1 MAAKSTSEKTTGSG
15 CIAIEI
21 AISSMRIAEIHR
33 SHGSGTPQ
41 VVKRGFAALD
51 ESVWTD
57 TASAVPKLTRAL
69 KEAIQ
74 VSGISAKDV
83 IICLP
88 RRFATLRRI
97 RLPHAPIEAL
107 RGMLTFEAGQYLL
120 YPVEEVVL
128 GYQVVS
134 TSTADDMDTI
144 LLAATRKDMVNVIL
158 QACDLVKLNVKQI
171 SLSSIALVNLLGKD
185 EPPVALFSVENGALD
200 MVVSSEGKT
209 LFSRAVDLRGSE
221 DQDAL
226 LATEISRS
234 LTAFQN
240 EWRPTQFPQCYLTG
254 SSLVRE
260 TGIPERISSLLG
272 MDIRLFNSEI
282 ITLSDPELQSY
293 ATAAGMAIQGLRL
306 SPSHINLIPEERYA
320 LRKRSARNRNY
331 ILAGALA
338 AVMVLA
344 AGEEVQQVYDNA
356 AAYHQKQEAANATWN
371 GFEPRLKKREDEA
384 AKVVELADAVK
395 NGLDRAHPMVGIL
408 LALSN
413 SMPASP
419 NIWLTDLSLQR
430 GQNFTIRGRA
440 MSALLA
446 TQLVEKLR
454 QSPDFK
460 AVRLTFLGD
469 EHLSVPLVQKPAI
482 LPSMPTSQTAAPP
495 AGFPMGLHGPTMG
508 MPGHPGPPMVQPGAV
523 VISPNGE
530 IHRPPG
536 VKFPPNGASNMRS
549 FRGGPNFRGGPPPGM
564 NAKQFTPPPPPPP
577 DMLAGSQ
584 AAVIAPPPNSVTGF
598 VITCSL
604 NGPPVDATSGSAQ

>member
-21 AISSMRIAEIHR
+21 AISSMRIAEIQR
-33 SHGSGTPQ
+33 AHGTGTPQ
-41 VVKRGFAALD
+41 VVKRGYATLD

-57 TASAVPKLTRAL
+57 TLSAVPKLTRAL

-74 VSGISAKDV
+74 VSGISARDV
-83 IICLP
+83 VICLP

-97 RLPHAPIEAL
+97 RLPHAPVEAL

-128 GYQVVS
+128 GYQVVGNS
-134 TSTADDMDTI
+134 SADDMDTV
-144 LLAATRKDMVNVIL
+144 LLAAARKDMVNVIL
-158 QACDLVKLNVKQI
+158 QACDAVKLNVKQI
-171 SLSSIALVNLLGKD
+171 SLSSIALVNLLGKE
-185 EPPVALFSVENGALD
+185 EPPIALFSVENGALD

-209 LFSRAVDLRGSE
+209 LFSRAVDLRGAE

-240 EWRPTQFPQCYLTG
+240 EWRPSQFPQCYLTG

-272 MDIRLFNSEI
+272 MDVRLFNSDT

-293 ATAAGMAIQGLRL
+293 ATAAGMAIQGLKV
-306 SPSHINLIPEERYA
+306 SQTQINLIPEERYA
-320 LRKRSARNRNY
+320 LRKQSAKTRN
-331 ILAGALA
+331 IIIGSTLGLVALLAFGDYL
-338 AVMVLA
+338 
-344 AGEEVQQVYDNA
+344 QHVYDND
-356 AAYHQKQEAANATWN
+356 AAYRQRQQAANATWK

-384 AKVVELADAVK
+384 AKVEELADAVK
-395 NGLDRAHPMVGIL
+395 DGLDRAHPMVGIL

-413 SMPASP
+413 SMPSSP
-419 NIWLTDLSLQR
+419 DIWLTDLSLQR

-469 EHLSVPLVQKPAI
+469 EHLSVPLVQKPAV
-482 LPSMPTSQTAAPP
+482 LPGMSNNPPVTSTP
-495 AGFPMGLHGPTMG
+495 AGPMGFHGPTMG
-508 MPGHPGPPMVQPGAV
+508 FPGHPGAPMTQPGAV
-523 VISPNGE
+523 VISPNGA
-530 IHRPPG
+530 IHRPAG
-536 VKFPPNGASNMRS
+536 SFPPNGAQGFRS
-549 FRGGPNFRGGPPPGM
+549 FRGGPNFRGGASQGTMVPT
-564 NAKQFTPPPPPPP
+564 QLSPPPPPPP
-577 DMLAGSQ
+577 SMPSGAQ
-584 AAVIAPPPNSVTGF
+584 ASVIAPPANSVTGF

-604 NGPPVDATSGSAQ
+604 NGPSVPAESGSTQ